1 MSITDTVILLIVLQ
15 GFYPGS
21 ICQQWSFT
29 FPTRIQ
35 ALLGSCVEIPCSF
48 THPKNTAAFDLIW
61 YVYDR
66 TYYMEVFNKKKS
78 SAENGRTSLVR
89 NAVNS
94 CTLRINGVTQGD
106 NNYYYYTGISTKI
119 NSYDIN
125 GKTILLTVT
134 DFPTEPS
141 LRGPGIMKEGEP
153 VIVTCSA
160 EHTCASS
167 PPSFQWNKAAQSIK
181 EHHMDLGGGQWRAV
195 SELTYD
201 PKSLHHRSQL
211 QCTVTYPNEKRH
223 QKTAML
229 NIQYP
234 PKNTTVLVSGGQPVK
249 EGDDVTLSCSS
260 HSNPGIT
267 TYKWYK
273 GKQKT
278 ELPDQGRE
286 ITVRNVSWDMD
297 LYYCTAHN
305 ALGTG
310 ESAPL
315 EIPVEYPPKNTTVL
329 VSGGQPI
336 KEGDDVT
343 LSCSSHSNPDIDTYK
358 WYKGK
363 QKAEL
368 PDQGREIT
376 VRNVRWGM
384 DQYYCTAHNALGTGE
399 SAPLE
404 IPVEWDEDTFLLVVV
419 LGSLSGVILLL
430 VLLIGLYFYIRRRK
444 YQKSAPPASP
454 IHGTIATGIPNMT
467 KQENI
472 QMEEHLYANL
482 QPKRHYNHISD
493 LNSIIPRF
501 SPNGDR
507 LPLRGDTQDTLYSS
521 PESRPQDDPDEIEYS
536 SIRHSQQLQPKRG
549 TQLLDP
555 TEHAE
560 YAAVRH

>member
-260 HSNPGIT
+260 HSNPGI
-267 TYKWYK
+267 
-273 GKQKT
+273 
-278 ELPDQGRE
+278 
-286 ITVRNVSWDMD
+286 
-297 LYYCTAHN
+297 
-305 ALGTG
+305 
-310 ESAPL
+310 
-315 EIPVEYPPKNTTVL
+315 
-329 VSGGQPI
+329 
-336 KEGDDVT
+336 
-343 LSCSSHSNPDIDTYK
+343 DTYK